1 MDNLEKN
8 LDDYPSFVTL
18 DKMKTIIYQ
27 LEHSVCK
34 IKYEGINGTG
44 FFCYIHDNINKKII
58 PVMITNN
65 HIIDE
70 NYFSKY
76 KELKISLNN
85 EKKYIDIKFGSKSTK
100 YTNKD
105 NDITILEVKN
115 DQDKMISFLDID
127 ERIYE
132 SNSNKIFNK
141 TSSYIIQYPN
151 IKGASASFG
160 LINRIEE
167 DSQSFNHLCVTDEGS
182 SGSPII
188 NLESN
193 KVIGVHVGASEKF
206 KFNIGTFLK
215 YPIYEFLNLYCENNS
230 IMGNNNTLKNKNEI
244 KITLK
249 IEKTDINKEIYFLD
263 NTNEY
268 LEKNEI
274 SPHSKLSELNQS
286 NTELFINEIQ
296 YKYQKFFIPPVE
308 GNFDIKLKFNNYM
321 KDCSYMFYYC
331 RNIISIDCSCFQTHK
346 VTNMSKMFSY
356 CTNLNE
362 IDLSNFNTEN
372 VTNMSYMFSYC
383 GNLKKINLSSFNTKN
398 INDMSF
404 MFCCCNKLSYIDISS
419 FVASPYL
426 NNESMFDR
434 CYKINKLKSNKKL
447 DSRFYKSLE
456 DKKCI
461 EYK

>member
-76 KELKISLNN
+76 KGLKISLNN

-127 ERIYE
+127 EKIYE

-167 DSQSFNHLCVTDEGS
+167 DSKSLNHLCITDEGS

-193 KVIGVHVGASEKF
+193 KVIAVHVGASEKF

-215 YPIYEFLNLYCENNS
+215 YPIYEFLNLYYKNNS

-263 NTNEY
+263 NTNKS
-268 LEKNEI
+268 LEKNGI

-296 YKYQKFFIPPVE
+296 YKYQKYFIPSVE

-331 RNIISIDCSCFQTHK
+331 RNIIDINFKYFKTDNI
-346 VTNMSKMFSY
+346 TNMSKMFCY
-356 CTNLNE
+356 CSNLTTL
-362 IDLSNFNTEN
+362 DLSTFKTKN
-372 VTNMSYMFSYC
+372 VTNMSNMFSFC
-383 GNLKKINLSSFNTKN
+383 SNLKRINLSSFNVKN
-398 INDMSF
+398 VTNIEG
-404 MFCCCNKLSYIDISS
+404 MFSLCQKLEFIDISS
-419 FVASPYL
+419 FIVSP
-426 NNESMFDR
+426 NIKTHSIFDR
-434 CYKINKLKSNKKL
+434 CRNLKLLKINKKSKGVFARDTKEIDNIQ
-447 DSRFYKSLE
+447 YA
-456 DKKCI
+456 
-461 EYK
+461 